1 MLSTISYGVTHVKR
15 NISFHN
21 GPTFIYFVY
30 ISFIKHT
37 YIFRIYTMIIRIKIQ
52 VIVLIFYKVSELT
65 FISLS
70 RQLIL
75 TSSFTSLRT
84 FLYTYFSIRGKRGVE
99 PS

>member
-1 MLSTISYGVTHVKR
+1 
-15 NISFHN
+15 
-21 GPTFIYFVY
+21 
-30 ISFIKHT
+30 
-37 YIFRIYTMIIRIKIQ
+37 MIIRIKIQ